1 MKIETLAI
9 HSGRTIEAGS
19 GDVTP
24 AIHLTTNFVRDP
36 GGGYSRGYDYS
47 RSDNP
52 NRRQVEQCIAAL
64 ERGRSAHAFASGSAA
79 SLAVFSLVRPGQR
92 ILCSVAC
99 YHGTARQLREVVTAW
114 GVAVDFVDTSQPD
127 AFRAALAA
135 RPTALV
141 WIETPSN
148 PTLKLSDITLL
159 AESSHAAGAL
169 VCCDNTFA
177 TPVLQQPLALG
188 ADLVMHSSTKY
199 FGGHSDLTGGIVVVR
214 ADAGLEE
221 RLRTYQG
228 LSGAVPSPFDCW
240 LLARSLATLPY
251 RVRHQSDNAAQLAER
266 MRGHPRIE
274 HVYYP
279 GLPDHPGHALAR
291 RQMPGGFGGILSLLV
306 RGDARSALDVAARTR
321 LFIQATSLGGVES
334 LIEHRASI
342 EGPHTRT
349 PQNLLRLSIGLEH
362 VDDLSDDLREALA

>member
-92 ILCSVAC
+92 ILCSVDC